1 MKTIKLT
8 EKKLRCII
16 KESIN
21 KILKENINANDI
33 FNEIKHEIYR
43 LETEGEIS
51 IPIIT
56 NDNYIPTK
64 KDMLNVFFKSEN
76 MINVEYNGKT
86 KLIPCDINKINNYEY
101 VARCIMSGFAQIYLN
116 E

>member
-8 EKKLRCII
+8 ENKLRCII

-21 KILKENINANDI
+21 KILKENINASDI

-56 NDNYIPTK
+56 NDNYVPTK
-64 KDMLNVFFKSEN
+64 KDILNVFFKNEN
-76 MINVEYNGKT
+76 NTNI
-86 KLIPCDINKINNYEY
+86 
-101 VARCIMSGFAQIYLN
+101 A
-116 E
+116 